1 MKKIVLSAALLC
13 MFAACEK
20 TQPEGPAERVGRN
33 VDSAAYDRQDGTVRT
48 TENAK
53 EMGRDIKARMQG
65 ETPEEIRER
74 ERRNVR

>member
-1 MKKIVLSAALLC
+1 MKKIILSTALLC

-20 TQPEGPAERVGRN
+20 TQPEGPAERVGRK
-33 VDSAAYDRQDGTVRT
+33 VDSAAYDLQDGTVRT

-65 ETPEEIRER
+65 DTLEERRER
-74 ERRNVR
+74 ERREAR